1 MNTNNKITYKNK
13 ESNYHQSSNLYLNL
27 YIKGL
32 IEKFRRFNN
41 DQFEIVFF
49 GVNMFVVSDDADL
62 KLLSEK
68 LEANNFKII
77 FNGGHNLID
86 RIRVTCLNVTQ
97 NKQIELDY
105 SLQNLSET
113 IELASRTS
121 INLITIIIMKIIAQ
135 VISKHKMLYKAIIL
149 DLDYTIWN
157 GTLSEDG
164 ILTIKE
170 NLSSKEGSKYIEFMK
185 YINCLAKELGIYVAI
200 CSRNDSVEVEN
211 ALANLDENIFPILN
225 QIDFVVANN
234 NDKSEN
240 ILKIAEELSILPSS
254 ILFIDD
260 NQIVRDEVQ
269 DKLPDVLV
277 PEWSNHIDLITQ
289 IITASLF
296 DRNEISINDQNRKKQ
311 FKIIKTERLKNSL
324 PMLQVKAVEDIV
336 HSESLQLYAKSNQF
350 KFSSKDDNFSDDA
363 QSYFFEIFR
372 ENGENLGVSST
383 LTLTENKDFIYVH
396 NWALSCR
403 YFGLGLEEFILSYLI
418 QTYPSKRIL
427 FNYIDSKNNLKVEE
441 LLNKYPEILKMNKN
455 NTVIELNINEKA
467 IEIICSNT
475 NLRKR

>member
-1 MNTNNKITYKNK
+1 
-13 ESNYHQSSNLYLNL
+13 
-27 YIKGL
+27 
-32 IEKFRRFNN
+32 
-41 DQFEIVFF
+41 
-49 GVNMFVVSDDADL
+49 
-62 KLLSEK
+62 
-68 LEANNFKII
+68 
-77 FNGGHNLID
+77 
-86 RIRVTCLNVTQ
+86 
-97 NKQIELDY
+97 
-105 SLQNLSET
+105 
-113 IELASRTS
+113 
-121 INLITIIIMKIIAQ
+121 MKILAQ